1 MKPKL
6 LKSLLAIAL
15 ILFGASCTDYDRLEA
30 LEDSI
35 KNLEN
40 EANNETAKSIILW
53 ENEVELNYQEEVKI
67 EFRVNPSN
75 AKFQFDSDINKS
87 EILLDIVTKNSNSY
101 VTNPDKY
108 ILQNVEVL
116 RDSLGN
122 KLQGHYIATIKDLG
136 KMQPYNDNIALVI
149 KQKGTEEYL
158 ISSNII
164 KISYKQN
171 LPIIVIITPNNTEIN
186 SKETWVSNT
195 QIKIVNTDGSL
206 DYFGENDN
214 IRGRGNTTWEYP
226 KKPYAIKLDKK
237 SAILGMP
244 KHKRWVLLA
253 NWMDRTLLRNHVAF
267 EISRRIG
274 LDYTPRG
281 TFVEVI
287 LNDKKLGNYYLC
299 EQIKIDENR
308 LNITE
313 MESTDIEGSALTGG
327 YLLEIDDYFDEINKF
342 RSSTKQ
348 YPVNIKEPDEDVLN
362 SVQFDYIKNY
372 FSQIEEIL
380 YENKQGDIGEY
391 IDYESFAQWFILY
404 ELTGSY
410 EPNNPKS
417 CYMHKDRDEKLKAG
431 PAWDFDWGTFTPG
444 KYMFRISKALYYDKL
459 LEDKEFVRVL
469 KECWSKSKSELNKM
483 DVFIRN
489 SATEVKESADK
500 NFEMWPIDND
510 KNGDELMEYNE
521 AIERLIDSFYNN
533 MDVIEKCISEL

>member
-1 MKPKL
+1 MKAKL

-15 ILFGASCTDYDRLEA
+15 ILFSASCTDYDRLEA

-87 EILLDIVTKNSNSY
+87 EILLDIVTRSSNSY

-171 LPIIVIITPNNTEIN
+171 LPIIVITTPNNTEIN

-308 LNITE
+308 LNINRILFCRRPE
-313 MESTDIEGSALTGG
+313 LVNFIEVV
-327 YLLEIDDYFDEINKF
+327 I
-342 RSSTKQ
+342 
-348 YPVNIKEPDEDVLN
+348 
-362 SVQFDYIKNY
+362 
-372 FSQIEEIL
+372 
-380 YENKQGDIGEY
+380 
-391 IDYESFAQWFILY
+391 
-404 ELTGSY
+404 
-410 EPNNPKS
+410 
-417 CYMHKDRDEKLKAG
+417 
-431 PAWDFDWGTFTPG
+431 
-444 KYMFRISKALYYDKL
+444 
-459 LEDKEFVRVL
+459 
-469 KECWSKSKSELNKM
+469 
-483 DVFIRN
+483 
-489 SATEVKESADK
+489 
-500 NFEMWPIDND
+500 NFE
-510 KNGDELMEYNE
+510 
-521 AIERLIDSFYNN
+521 
-533 MDVIEKCISEL
+533 